1 MNEIKELNKQKDI
14 LYSWIGKFYII
25 NMSVLPKLFYRQ
37 GKPNQNPR
45 KLFYGSQQTHPKV
58 YMERQK
64 IPNSQCN
71 IKEEQSWRTGTATSD
86 LL

>member
-1 MNEIKELNKQKDI
+1 
-14 LYSWIGKFYII
+14 
-25 NMSVLPKLFYRQ
+25 MSVLPKLFYRQ

-64 IPNSQCN
+64 IQNSQRN
-71 IKEEQSWRTGTATSD
+71 IKEEQSWRSGTATSD
-86 LL
+86 YYTAAVVKTLWN

>member
-1 MNEIKELNKQKDI
+1 
-14 LYSWIGKFYII
+14 
-25 NMSVLPKLFYRQ
+25 MSVLPKLFYRQ

-64 IPNSQCN
+64 IQNS
-71 IKEEQSWRTGTATSD
+71 KLSMEGEEQIQRTATIR
-86 LL
+86 L